1 MEAQHLFVLVVLH
14 AAAIAP
20 RTKASP
26 TASGPPPAALAATC
40 EARLAGGGGA
50 RIPLMDHLK
59 QWTAS
64 VAPLGQKL
72 SERFG
77 TLVRTC
83 LLLAEPAGARAPWTD
98 RRPDRAAGGVQAT
111 GAACRCAQECAPRD
125 DAVRFLYLCSTIKVF
140 EHETYDYPNH
150 LQESVTQGAQSIG
163 HTLSVWASQATRN
176 TSLPQVQA
184 TSAPPS
190 HPRTLNHALARSA
203 TSAAMDLGKCPQ
215 KVPVYM
221 GGEPVT
227 TTESKLAELLQKF
240 AVAEDAIGHA
250 RLVQDKTIVN
260 QFIAVWNAFGT
271 QIQLA
276 MKARH
281 QVREARLFLD
291 GWRGHLKAAEASA
304 SSKLDTY
311 RLEVEQA
318 EDKLVSATEEAI
330 SLMKTV
336 LDNPEPVKSLAS
348 LVKAQL
354 EYHRT
359 AAQTLEQL
367 DADMTD
373 IVTSVE
379 ADFRASR
386 D

>member
-1 MEAQHLFVLVVLH
+1 
-14 AAAIAP
+14 
-20 RTKASP
+20 
-26 TASGPPPAALAATC
+26 
-40 EARLAGGGGA
+40 
-50 RIPLMDHLK
+50 MDHLK

-77 TLVRTC
+77 TLNQQ
-83 LLLAEPAGARAPWTD
+83 ARERFGQTD
-98 RRPDRAAGGVQAT
+98 DLTELPEEYKQLEQRV
-111 GAACRCAQECAPRD
+111 
-125 DAVRFLYLCSTIKVF
+125 DALKSAHHEMMHTIKVF
-140 EHETYDYPNH
+140 ENEAYDYPNH

-190 HPRTLNHALARSA
+190 HPRTLSHALARSA

-215 KVPVYM
+215 KVPVYT

-281 QVREARLFLD
+281 QVKEARLFLD

-354 EYHRT
+354 EYHRA

-367 DADMTD
+367 DADMAD